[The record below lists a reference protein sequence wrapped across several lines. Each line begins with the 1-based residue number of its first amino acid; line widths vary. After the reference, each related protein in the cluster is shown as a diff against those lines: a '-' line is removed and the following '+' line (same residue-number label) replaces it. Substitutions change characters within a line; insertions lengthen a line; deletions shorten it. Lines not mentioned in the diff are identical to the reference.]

1 MVAFAG
7 YPLVVE
13 GRVVGVVALFAH
25 RELAQDTKEALA
37 SVAAALAQGI
47 ERKRVEEVLKQ
58 SEDRLRLA
66 VESAGLGIWDFNP
79 ATGEVR
85 ADDGV
90 KAMLGLSPEAEMDY
104 ETFLAGVHLDDR
116 DRIHE
121 LMRRAIGP
129 ESGGEYE
136 VQYRTAWLEGGT
148 ECWMEARGRALFDEA
163 GRAYRFIG
171 TVLDITERRRT
182 EEVQAFLA
190 EQARFSPPR

>member
-1 MVAFAG
+1 
-7 YPLVVE
+7 
-13 GRVVGVVALFAH
+13 
-25 RELAQDTKEALA
+25 
-37 SVAAALAQGI
+37 
-47 ERKRVEEVLKQ
+47 
-58 SEDRLRLA
+58 
-66 VESAGLGIWDFNP
+66 VESAGLGIWDFDP
-79 ATGEVR
+79 TTGDVR
-85 ADDGV
+85 ADDRA
-90 KAMLGLSPEAEMDY
+90 KAVLGLSPGANMDY
-104 ETFLAGVHLDDR
+104 EAFLAGVHPDDR
-116 DRIHE
+116 DRVRE
-121 LMRRAIGP
+121 LVRQAIDP